1 MRDEPRQSENE
12 TRIDGG
18 SVHVTKRPHKRNL
31 LMPTLKNLESAGK
44 LYGDCAKQ
52 VTTKCSDP
60 ENPTAPESELRIAF
74 GIASDWSRRAAAMRP
89 IDYDSNLMNKSPKK
103 HSVSEMIRFGLSWSA
118 MNALFSRNSVVTLL
132 NPKPPTSELDRFRV
146 FYNMSGVD
154 PAMMSGM
161 LTNLH
166 NILATPTLSAI
177 PGKPPGTSLPILQVL
192 HEKYTPP
199 QYQKMSAGKLITA
212 AVGSGNYSKLDLPVL
227 IYLMR
232 NWSVHGGLL
241 GSSFRSVPSFNLY
254 INTISRALSEVHACV
269 ASVLRTKV

>member
-1 MRDEPRQSENE
+1 
-12 TRIDGG
+12 
-18 SVHVTKRPHKRNL
+18 
-31 LMPTLKNLESAGK
+31 MPTLKNLESAGK

-60 ENPTAPESELRIAF
+60 DNPTAAESERRIAF

-89 IDYDSNLMNKSPKK
+89 IDYDSKLMNKSPKK
-103 HSVSEMIRFGLSWSA
+103 HSVSEMIRFGLAWSA

-132 NPKPPTSELDRFRV
+132 DPKPPTSELDRFRV
-146 FYNMSGVD
+146 FYNNSGVD
-154 PAMMSGM
+154 AAKMSGM

-166 NILATPTLSAI
+166 NILATTTLSAI
-177 PGKPPGTSLPILQVL
+177 PGNAPGTSLPILQVL
-192 HEKYTPP
+192 HEKYTPL
-199 QYQKMSAGKLITA
+199 QYQKMASGKLITA
-212 AVGSGNYSKLDLPVL
+212 AVASGNYSKLDLPLL

-241 GSSFRSVPSFNLY
+241 GSSFRSVPRFDLY
-254 INTISRALSEVHACV
+254 IKTIARALSEVHISI